1 MSISRTVNI
10 SCPSCGKQQ
19 DVRLYDAINVD
30 TDPELKDALMQN
42 QLNRVTCVDCDLSF
56 RVDKPVLYTDPKL
69 EILIHW
75 VPESDGMDREAILEE
90 FEQSLERMNEMM
102 PDNQELPAVRLVMSR
117 VELVELIFM
126 LEAGLNQRVVEY
138 VKYSV
143 YTRNP
148 EKLDPHRFRLLL
160 NVQDSTEE
168 EFCFVMQDAISQ
180 ELGEVLRYG
189 RSAYDS
195 MIELYKENPD
205 EFTEMFPGPCISARN
220 LLLEDEEDE
229 V

>member
-19 DVRLYDAINVD
+19 DVRLYDAINVN

-69 EILIHW
+69 DVLIHW
-75 VPESDGMDREAILEE
+75 VPESAEMDREAILEE
-90 FEQSLERMNEMM
+90 FEQSLEQMNEML
-102 PDNQELPAVRLVMSR
+102 PEDQEIPAVRLVMSR
-117 VELVELIFM
+117 VDLVELIFL

-148 EKLDPHRFRLLL
+148 EKLDPQQFRLLL
-160 NVQDSTEE
+160 NVQDSTDE
-168 EFCFVMQDAISQ
+168 EFCFVMQDALSQ

-195 MIELYKENPD
+195 MIELYKENPA

-220 LLLEDEEDE
+220 LLLEDNEDE